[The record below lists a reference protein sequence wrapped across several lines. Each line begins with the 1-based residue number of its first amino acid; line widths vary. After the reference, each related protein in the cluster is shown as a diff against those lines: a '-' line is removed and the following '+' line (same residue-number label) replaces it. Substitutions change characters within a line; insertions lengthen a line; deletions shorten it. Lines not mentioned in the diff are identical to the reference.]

1 MRPQKQISTE
11 NLERALKALH
21 AVADLCL
28 PNDGKGPPYTQAAHE
43 EYLTVRQAAE
53 RIKYREQTVRNMMSA
68 GVFRR
73 GCHYYKRRGRVL
85 FLCSRIEQWLEE
97 DAASSD
103 DNPGAADPV
112 IQETDTRADPVIQ
125 ETDTRKDG
133 NEPFYPVHRARSRKK
148 RQTLL

>member
-1 MRPQKQISTE
+1 MRPQKQIPAE
-11 NLERALKALH
+11 NLERALRALH
-21 AVADLCL
+21 AVAELCS
-28 PNDGKGPPYTQAAHE
+28 PNDSKGPPHTEAAHE

-73 GCHYYKRRGRVL
+73 GLHYYKRRGRVL
-85 FLCSRIEQWLEE
+85 FPWSRIEQWLKE

-103 DNPGAADPV
+103 SPGAADSV
-112 IQETDTRADPVIQ
+112 IDENGTRN
-125 ETDTRKDG
+125 DG

>member
-1 MRPQKQISTE
+1 MRPQKQIQPE

-21 AVADLCL
+21 VVADLYL
-28 PNDGKGPPYTQAAHE
+28 PNDSREPPYTETARE
-43 EYLTVRQAAE
+43 EYLTVRQTAE

-73 GCHYYKRRGRVL
+73 GLHYYKRRGRVL
-85 FLCSRIEQWLEE
+85 FLWSRIEEWLEE

-103 DNPGAADPV
+103 NHGAADAV
-112 IQETDTRADPVIQ
+112 IKENTTCN
-125 ETDTRKDG
+125 DG